1 MTIAQLLH
9 ERAQQLG
16 DKLFLLCEGEEL
28 TYAEMNERARRVAGN
43 CVARGIGKG
52 DKVVLLMGNC
62 VEFVAVFL
70 GAGRVGAVV
79 VPVNPMLKPVELAH
93 IVNNSDAETIITIP
107 EFGPLLQQAA
117 VLFPRVSRFF
127 VIGEALEGTESFSEL
142 MQPVD
147 EADEFAAGPHDDAAL
162 IYTSGTTGQPK
173 GVVLTHR
180 NYLANARMLVHVISM
195 GPEDRFLL
203 VLPLF
208 HVNAQVVSILA
219 PLMACAD
226 VIVMK
231 KFNPFGIL
239 PAIETHR
246 ATIMSAVPTIY
257 SVICRLMRAEPR
269 DISSMRVFASGAAPL
284 PEKTYQETQEVLKI
298 PLVMG
303 YGLTE
308 ATCASAAADASDPIK
323 WNSVGPPLRYTSIRI
338 VDEHGVDVPYG
349 EVGEILIAG
358 PTVMKGYYK
367 DPVATRE
374 VLRDGWLKTGDLG
387 CFDEDGYLYVVGRLK
402 EMIIRG
408 GQNIYPTEVENVL
421 STYPGIEECAV
432 VGVEDEQWGQEVLA
446 ALKVTEGQQI
456 DPVTVIDFC
465 RSQIAA
471 YKCPRIVRFVT
482 EFPKTATGK
491 IKKSEIVEAFA
502 AGSLTT

>member
-16 DKLFLLCEGEEL
+16 DKKFLICEGEEL
-28 TYAEMNERARRVAGN
+28 TYTEMNERARRVAGN
-43 CVARGIGKG
+43 FVARGIGKG

-70 GAGRVGAVV
+70 GAGRAGAVV
-79 VPVNPMLKPVELAH
+79 VPVNPMLKPAELAH

-117 VLFPRVSRFF
+117 SLFPRVSRFF
-127 VIGEALEGTESFSEL
+127 VIGEALEGTESFEEL
-142 MQPVD
+142 MRPVECPD
-147 EADEFAAGPHDDAAL
+147 VFAAGSHDDAAI

-195 GPEDRFLL
+195 GPDDRFLL

-284 PEKTYQETQEVLKI
+284 PEKTYLETQEVLKK

-308 ATCASAAADASDPIK
+308 ATCASAAADADDPIK

-338 VDEHGVDVPYG
+338 VDENGVDVPHG
-349 EVGEILIAG
+349 DVGEILIAG

-367 DPVATRE
+367 DPEATRE
-374 VLRDGWLKTGDLG
+374 VLRDGWLRTGDLG
-387 CFDEDGYLYVVGRLK
+387 SFDEDGYLYVVGRLK
-402 EMIIRG
+402 DLIIRG

-446 ALKVTEGQQI
+446 ALKVTEGLEI

-471 YKCPRIVRFVT
+471 YKCPRIVRFVA

-491 IKKSEIVEAFA
+491 IKKTEIVEAFA